1 MMFNFQKLSQSNAL
15 IVADQWKYDGI
26 YSFYDM
32 TADLEDYEEF
42 TDESL
47 RNRNDHYQAIVDD
60 KLAGFFCVIPE
71 DSVLEIG
78 LGLRPDF
85 CGKGFGKD
93 FVKQILCFI
102 QTKYQY
108 DKLVMNVAVFN
119 QRAIKVYRSCGFQD
133 VKVIKQRSNDGIY
146 EFLVMEKGK

>member
-102 QTKYQY
+102 QTKYHMISW
-108 DKLVMNVAVFN
+108 L
-119 QRAIKVYRSCGFQD
+119 
-133 VKVIKQRSNDGIY
+133 
-146 EFLVMEKGK
+146 